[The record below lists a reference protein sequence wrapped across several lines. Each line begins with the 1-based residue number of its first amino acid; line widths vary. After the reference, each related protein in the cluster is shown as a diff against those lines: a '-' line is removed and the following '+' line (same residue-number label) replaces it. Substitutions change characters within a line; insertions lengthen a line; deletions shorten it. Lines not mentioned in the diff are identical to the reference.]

1 MAILDLYFV
10 SLLLLY
16 VALIESPHKA
26 GCKGTSSERNALV
39 CF

>member
-1 MAILDLYFV
+1 MTVLDLHSV
-10 SLLLLY
+10 SFY

-26 GCKGTSSERNALV
+26 GCKGTSSERNVLV